1 MGDFRM
7 PSLGSDMESGK
18 LIEWLVKP
26 GDYVHRGDIVAVV
39 DTQKTVMD
47 VETFEEGVVA
57 DLLVEVGATVPVGTP
72 LASITGTPA
81 EGAEPARQAPAVRPG
96 KPGARPAKRPAE
108 KKAEKPAGKK
118 AEKPAEEKPAEIPA
132 QQPATAPTTA
142 PGFVSPP
149 VRHLAHQLGV
159 DTARLRGTGKD
170 GAITHAD
177 VERAAAEH
185 VPAEARAAAVPA
197 AAAGRVRSSP
207 RARRVAAELGVD

>member
-18 LIEWLVKP
+18 IIEWLVKP

-57 DLLVEVGATVPVGTP
+57 DLLVEVGTTVPIGTP
-72 LASITGTPA
+72 LARITGTPA
-81 EGAEPARQAPAVRPG
+81 EGAEPARRAPR
-96 KPGARPAKRPAE
+96 AR
-108 KKAEKPAGKK
+108 
-118 AEKPAEEKPAEIPA
+118 AEKPAEKAAKPPAEKPEKPPA
-132 QQPATAPTTA
+132 KEPAL
-142 PGFVSPP
+142 GFVSPP

-185 VPAEARAAAVPA
+185 GPEAARAAPSPPA
-197 AAAGRVRSSP
+197 AVAGRVRSSP
-207 RARRVAAELGVD
+207 RARLVAA